1 MLEKLILTGLLIF
14 IDQGSTFQAFC
25 GGIVAFSFFAVQC
38 STAPFVSMTGNLLK
52 AVAEAQLFITLL
64 ISIVLRTNVGE
75 DQDSISADDYGT
87 ILTVVFF
94 VAPATFTFCCIYE
107 RCCHAPQ
114 DADATINDGT
124 IETKQKQT
132 EQQEP
137 ALEKE
142 LQALNLRKLLED
154 AKTSAEVVDLV
165 LSRVGGNAESQGTPP
180 PNVESESCHET
191 EPEVAP

>member
-1 MLEKLILTGLLIF
+1 M
-14 IDQGSTFQAFC
+14 
-25 GGIVAFSFFAVQC
+25 
-38 STAPFVSMTGNLLK
+38 
-52 AVAEAQLFITLL
+52 
-64 ISIVLRTNVGE
+64 
-75 DQDSISADDYGT
+75 
-87 ILTVVFF
+87 VFF

-114 DADATINDGT
+114 DADAPRPDPTTIGT
-124 IETKQKQT
+124 AETKQKQT
-132 EQQEP
+132 KQQEP

-165 LSRVGGNAESQGTPP
+165 LSRVGGDAESQGTPP

-191 EPEVAP
+191 EPEALIAP

>member
-38 STAPFVSMTGNLLK
+38 STAQFVSMTGNLLK

-64 ISIVLRTNVGE
+64 ISIVLRTNVAE

-94 VAPATFTFCCIYE
+94 VAPATFAFCCIYE

-114 DADATINDGT
+114 DADASRPDPTTINDGT

-132 EQQEP
+132 E
-137 ALEKE
+137 
-142 LQALNLRKLLED
+142 
-154 AKTSAEVVDLV
+154 VVDLV
-165 LSRVGGNAESQGTPP
+165 LSRVGGDAESQGTPP